1 MFIVCFFKIAI
12 CLDFPVVKN
21 SPAKVGD
28 IRYTGLVPGSGR
40 SPGGGNGNPL
50 QYSCLEHPM
59 DREAQLAMVHGVA
72 ESDMN
77 EVTFS
82 LFWGKIHWVDCLTF
96 PIVFSQTPQNQHM
109 QYWIYDLF
117 PNLQVFSIPSLSKGH
132 YHLHSGPT

>member
-1 MFIVCFFKIAI
+1 MLGLPSGKELACQGRRYKIHR
-12 CLDFPVVKN
+12 FN
-21 SPAKVGD
+21 
-28 IRYTGLVPGSGR
+28 PGSGR

-59 DREAQLAMVHGVA
+59 DREARWAMVHGVA